1 MFSEIA
7 LVARKELEKMYDSK
21 CDIYEN
27 KEIIKKNKSTGYE
40 EVKVY
45 EKQACRLSY
54 SSKTSANQTDNMSNI
69 SLIIKLFISPDIKI
83 KPGSKI
89 IVTNSKGRT
98 EFKSSGMPAIYDTH
112 QEIVLESCKE
122 YA

>member
-7 LVARKELEKMYDSK
+7 LVARKEFEKTYDSE

-27 KEIIKKNKSTGYE
+27 KEVTKKNKATSYE
-40 EVKVY
+40 EVKTY

-54 SSKTSANQTDNMSNI
+54 SSKTPASPTDNTSNI
-69 SLIIKLFISPDIKI
+69 SMTIKLFISPDIKI

-89 IVTNSKGRT
+89 VVTNNKGQGT
-98 EFKSSGMPAIYDTH
+98 FKSSGISAIYDTH
-112 QEIVLESCKE
+112 QEIVLESCEE

>member
-1 MFSEIA
+1 MLSKA
-7 LVARKELEKMYDSK
+7 KMVARKYFEKMYDSE

-27 KEIIKKNKSTGYE
+27 KEVTKKNKSTNYE

-54 SSKTSANQTDNMSNI
+54 SSKNAANPTDNQSN
-69 SLIIKLFISPDIKI
+69 LFMTIKLFISPDIKI

-89 IVTNSKGRT
+89 IVTNDKGIGH
-98 EFKSSGMPAIYDTH
+98 FKSSGIPAVYDTH
-112 QEIVLESCKE
+112 QEIVLEISEE

>member
-1 MFSEIA
+1 MFSEIT
-7 LVARKELEKMYDSK
+7 LVARKEFEKMYDSE

-27 KEIIKKNKSTGYE
+27 KEVTKKNKATSYE
-40 EVKVY
+40 EVKTY

-54 SSKTSANQTDNMSNI
+54 SSKTSASPTDNTSNI
-69 SLIIKLFISPDIKI
+69 SMIIKLFVSPDIKI

-89 IVTNSKGRT
+89 VITNNKGQGT
-98 EFKSSGMPAIYDTH
+98 FKSSGIPAVYDTH
-112 QEIVLESCKE
+112 QEIVLESYEE